1 VVNTDG
7 ERGTVIVTP
16 VGQAATIPPLAALT
30 LTTKTARPVVG
41 KDVVVAAA
49 LEPSHA
55 GATYRL
61 NWGDGSPVET
71 VNASGVGTH
80 RYAKAKPYTV
90 SASAVV
96 GDKELN
102 HEVLVKVGSVGPFWP
117 RYDWLVA
124 ALAGL
129 AALALQFPSVPVPK
143 LTASPRWGAPGVPEM
158 TLLNREPYLSLS
170 FEPGV
175 RPAEE
180 DITFAKK
187 RRKSG
192 LEQG

>member
-1 VVNTDG
+1 
-7 ERGTVIVTP
+7 
-16 VGQAATIPPLAALT
+16 L
-30 LTTKTARPVVG
+30 VG
-41 KDVVVAAA
+41 KDVVVVAA
-49 LEPSHA
+49 LEPLRA
-55 GATYRL
+55 GASYRL

-71 VNASGVGTH
+71 VDESGRGTH

-96 GDKELN
+96 GDRELN
-102 HEVLVKVGSVGPFWP
+102 HEVLVQVGSVGPAPFWP
-117 RYDWLVA
+117 RYDWLLA
-124 ALAGL
+124 ALAGM
-129 AALALQFPSVPVPK
+129 AALFLHFPPVPK
-143 LTASPRWGAPGVPEM
+143 LTASCRWGAPGVPEM

-170 FEPGV
+170 FEPGA

-180 DITFAKK
+180 NITFAKK